1 MWLIYPIVKKIVARI
16 GWIVSIVAIHC
27 AVFSLL
33 EALLFIIGSTFGS
46 SLSLQGG
53 FLFDFV
59 SQRFYM
65 WLLILCGI
73 LAPWCS
79 LVLLAKGGNAI
90 IRIFA
95 YMAAF
100 FSLIQMADT
109 LYLLFT
115 GQYHSI
121 IDGQL
126 FYSILSGT
134 MLAVTILAALP
145 YYDAAPRPLKIR
157 LAAVATLL
165 VLVPIATPVPDYPWL
180 VFVQCALKI
189 ALCLPLFRI
198 ARVLS
203 KNAPHIAGLPE

>member
-1 MWLIYPIVKKIVARI
+1 MWLIYPLVKKIAARI
-16 GWIVSIVAIHC
+16 GWIISIVAVHC
-27 AVFSLL
+27 AACSLL
-33 EALLFIIGSTFGS
+33 EALFLILGSSFGS
-46 SLSLQGG
+46 RWCMQAGVLLE
-53 FLFDFV
+53 FV
-59 SQRFYM
+59 SSRFYM

-79 LVLLAKGGNAI
+79 LVLLAKGGNVV

-100 FSLIQMADT
+100 FSLIQVADT

-145 YYDAAPRPLKIR
+145 HYDAAPRPLKIR
-157 LAAVATLL
+157 LVAVAVLL
-165 VLVPIATPVPDYPWL
+165 LLVPIATPVPDYPWL

-189 ALCLPLFRI
+189 ALCLPLFRV
-198 ARVLS
+198 ARLLS